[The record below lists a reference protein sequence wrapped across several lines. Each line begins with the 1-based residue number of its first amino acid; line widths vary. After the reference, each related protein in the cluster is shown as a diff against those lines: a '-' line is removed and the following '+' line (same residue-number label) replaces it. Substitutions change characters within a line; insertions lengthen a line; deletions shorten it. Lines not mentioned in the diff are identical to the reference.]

1 MIHASTQAH
10 QARRRKTSR
19 RHRAMGDHPAPAAAA
34 GGGPAAPPPSSGGS
48 LDSSGSSSA
57 SAGSTAAAL
66 LADMAAPRKALW
78 LGDVHQ
84 AQQLVWASLR
94 APGAAKTPASSPS
107 ATGTTH
113 VTDVLRLLCYS

>member
-34 GGGPAAPPPSSGGS
+34 AGGGPAAARPPSSGGS
-48 LDSSGSSSA
+48 LDNIGSSSV

-66 LADMAAPRKALW
+66 QLADMAAPR
-78 LGDVHQ
+78 
-84 AQQLVWASLR
+84 AS
-94 APGAAKTPASSPS
+94 
-107 ATGTTH
+107 
-113 VTDVLRLLCYS
+113 